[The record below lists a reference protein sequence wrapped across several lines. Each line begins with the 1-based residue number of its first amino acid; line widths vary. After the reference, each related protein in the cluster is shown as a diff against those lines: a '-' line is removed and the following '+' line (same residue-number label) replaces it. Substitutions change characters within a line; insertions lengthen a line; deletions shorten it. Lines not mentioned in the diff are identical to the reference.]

1 MQTLRVTPNRMS
13 VDRLFENEQY
23 ISNSYWFID
32 KTKVN
37 KSFDDLRAKANEIID
52 TMTLERSNIII
63 NRALDNNMEILS
75 WNEIFTQ
82 VGIEDPENVISDIPY
97 TYMFNSKGEKTK
109 LNGYFV
115 TYFKKLGAV
124 KFEQSQTFKNNPVI
138 AKNDKNE
145 FIGMIM
151 PVRF

>member
-1 MQTLRVTPNRMS
+1 MTNLRLTPYRLDVNR
-13 VDRLFENEQY
+13 LIENEQY
-23 ISNSYWFID
+23 ISNAYWLID
-32 KTKVN
+32 KTKVTE
-37 KSFDDLRAKANEIID
+37 SFDKLREKATVINNQATVEGC
-52 TMTLERSNIII
+52 NIVI
-63 NRALDNNMEILS
+63 NRAIDENMDTLS

-82 VGIEDPENVISDIPY
+82 VGIEDPEHVISDIPY

-115 TYFKKLGAV
+115 TYFKKLGAT

-138 AKNDKNE
+138 ARNDKNE

>member
-1 MQTLRVTPNRMS
+1 MTNLRLTPYRLDVNR
-13 VDRLFENEQY
+13 LIENEQC
-23 ISNSYWFID
+23 ISNAYWLID
-32 KTKVN
+32 KTKVTE
-37 KSFDDLRAKANEIID
+37 SFDKLREKATVINNQATVEGC
-52 TMTLERSNIII
+52 NIVI
-63 NRALDNNMEILS
+63 NRAIDENMDTLS

-82 VGIEDPENVISDIPY
+82 VGIEDPEHVISDIPY

-124 KFEQSQTFKNNPVI
+124 MFEQSQTFKNNPVI
-138 AKNDKNE
+138 ARNDKNE